1 MIRIMSCMALI
12 SLLVFA
18 LPINGISEYD
28 ADIINKIRL
37 SDSDIPDGYMYGKI
51 PNFARSVLKDNPW
64 MMDDNAI
71 RRLTKKIYPEGNYN
85 RVLKIHV
92 TILSG
97 KEKPY
102 GDDIVCYIILYKDS
116 HAARDELKKISRFVE
131 FNKDRAILVKKMNLV
146 IFFHVDDT
154 KDFHHIRK
162 IATRLED
169 TLKRL

>member
-1 MIRIMSCMALI
+1 MIRTVSWMALI
-12 SLLVFA
+12 SLLIFA

-28 ADIINKIRL
+28 VDIINKIRL
-37 SDSDIPDGYMYGKI
+37 SDSDIPEGYMYGKI
-51 PNFARSVLKDNPW
+51 PTFARDVLKGNPW

-71 RRLTKKIYPEGNYN
+71 KRLTKRIYPEGNYN
-85 RVLKIHV
+85 RVLKIHI
-92 TILSG
+92 TILAG
-97 KEKPY
+97 KETPY

-146 IFFHVDDT
+146 VFFHVDDT

-162 IATRLED
+162 IANRLED
-169 TLKRL
+169 TLKSL